1 MAATVGVPSEGQKRP
16 WKRAAAW
23 LALLAPLFFL
33 TYGAANELAALRAD
47 VSSVV
52 FSWERHI
59 PFLPWTIIPY
69 WSIDA
74 LYAVSLFL
82 CTSRAGLDT
91 HVRRLL
97 TAQIIGVACFIA
109 FPLKFA
115 WAKPETSGVSG
126 FLFDA
131 LASFDKPFN
140 QAPSL
145 HIALLVV
152 LWDLYRRQVPRSWH
166 WLLHGT
172 FALIGIS
179 VLTTWQHHFI
189 DVPTGALLGFFCL
202 WLWPDNL
209 PAPLAGAKFTR
220 DRARWKLAATYLG
233 GAVACALLA
242 GSFGGWAL
250 WLFWPAVSL
259 LLVALAYAVLGA
271 AAFQKDACGVMSLAA
286 RCLLWPYWVG
296 AWINSRAWTR
306 GRPQAVEVAAPVWL
320 GRIPTASGN
329 AFSSVVDLAAE
340 LPAPARAAR
349 WWAFPALDLVTP
361 APSLLR
367 EAAAAIEREA
377 VLADSGG
384 GRVLVCCALGLS
396 RSAAALAT
404 WLALTGRSRSAAE
417 AIAIVKA
424 ARPEVVLGA
433 DHQLA
438 IEQALRKR
446 SDPAGLT
453 PWHDPTHG

>member
-1 MAATVGVPSEGQKRP
+1 MAATVGLPSEGQKRP

-23 LALLAPLFFL
+23 LALLGPLFFL
-33 TYGAANELAALRAD
+33 TYGAANELAALRTD
-47 VSSVV
+47 VPSVV
-52 FSWERHI
+52 FHWEHHI
-59 PFLPWTIIPY
+59 PFLAWTIIPY

-91 HVRRLL
+91 HARRLL
-97 TAQIIGVACFIA
+97 TAQVIAVACFIA

-115 WAKPETSGVSG
+115 WAKPETSGVAG
-126 FLFDA
+126 VLFDA

-152 LWDLYRRQVPRSWH
+152 LWDLYSKHVPRGWH
-166 WLLHGT
+166 WLLHAY
-172 FALIGIS
+172 FALIGVS

-189 DVPTGALLGFFCL
+189 DVPTGALLGLFCL
-202 WLWPDNL
+202 WLWPDSH
-209 PAPLAGAKFTR
+209 PAPLAGAQFTR
-220 DRARWKLAATYLG
+220 DRARLRLAAAYLG
-233 GAVACALLA
+233 GALACALLA
-242 GSFGGWAL
+242 GYLGGWAL

-259 LLVALAYAVLGA
+259 LLVALAYAALGA
-271 AAFQKDACGVMSLAA
+271 AAFQKDACGVMSFAA
-286 RCLLWPYWVG
+286 RCLLWPYCLA
-296 AWINSRAWTR
+296 AWINSRVWTR
-306 GRPQAVEVAAPVWL
+306 GLPKAVEIAAPVWL
-320 GRIPTASGN
+320 GRMPAASGN
-329 AFSSVVDLAAE
+329 AFSSVVDLTAE

-361 APSLLR
+361 ASRLLS
-367 EAAAAIEREA
+367 EAAAAIERET
-377 VLADSGG
+377 VLASTGG
-384 GRVLVCCALGLS
+384 GRVLVCCAVGFS

-404 WLALTGRSRSAAE
+404 WLASTGRSRNAAE
-417 AIAIVKA
+417 AIATVKA

-438 IEQALRKR
+438 IEQALLLRK
-446 SDPAGLT
+446 DPA
-453 PWHDPTHG
+453 

>member
-1 MAATVGVPSEGQKRP
+1 MAATVGVPAEGQKRP

-23 LALLAPLFFL
+23 LALLVPLFFL
-33 TYGAANELAALRAD
+33 TYGAANELASWRTD
-47 VSSVV
+47 VPSVV
-52 FSWERHI
+52 FDWERHI
-59 PFLPWTIIPY
+59 PFLAWTIIPY
-69 WSIDA
+69 WSIDV

-97 TAQIIGVACFIA
+97 TAQVVAVACFIL

-152 LWDLYRRQVPRSWH
+152 LWDLYRKQVPRSWH
-166 WLLHGT
+166 WLLHGY
-172 FALIGIS
+172 FALIGVS

-189 DVPTGALLGFFCL
+189 DVPTGALLGLFCL

-209 PAPLAGAKFTR
+209 PSPLAGAKVTR
-220 DRARWKLAATYLG
+220 DRARLRLATAYFG
-233 GAVACALLA
+233 GALACALLA
-242 GSFGGWAL
+242 GFLGGWAL

-259 LLVALAYAVLGA
+259 LLVVLAYAVLGA
-271 AAFQKDACGVMSLAA
+271 AAFQKDGRGAMSLAA
-286 RCLLWPYWVG
+286 GCLLWPYCVG

-306 GRPQAVEVAAPVWL
+306 SLPQAVEVAAPVWL
-320 GRIPTASGN
+320 GRIPTASGS

-340 LPAPARAAR
+340 LPAPTRAGR

-361 APSLLR
+361 APCLLR
-367 EAAAAIEREA
+367 EAAAAIERETA
-377 VLADSGG
+377 LANRGD

-404 WLALTGRSRSAAE
+404 WLASTGRSRDAAG
-417 AIAIVKA
+417 AIAMVKA
-424 ARPEVVLGA
+424 VRPEVVLGP

-438 IEQALRKR
+438 IEQALLLRKDR
-446 SDPAGLT
+446 P
-453 PWHDPTHG
+453 

>member
-1 MAATVGVPSEGQKRP
+1 MTATVGFPSEGQKRP

-23 LALLAPLFFL
+23 LAVLGPLFFL
-33 TYGAANELAALRAD
+33 TYGAANELAALRTD
-47 VSSVV
+47 VPSVV
-52 FSWERHI
+52 FHWERHI
-59 PFLPWTIIPY
+59 PFFAWTIIPY

-74 LYAVSLFL
+74 LYVVSLFL

-91 HVRRLL
+91 HGRRLL
-97 TAQIIGVACFIA
+97 TAQVVAVACFIV

-152 LWDLYRRQVPRSWH
+152 LWHLYYKQVPRSWH
-166 WLLHGT
+166 WLLHGY
-172 FALIGIS
+172 FALIGVS
-179 VLTTWQHHFI
+179 VLTTWQHHFV
-189 DVPTGALLGFFCL
+189 DVPTGALLGLFCL

-209 PAPLAGAKFTR
+209 PAPLAGAQLTR
-220 DRARWKLAATYLG
+220 DRARLKLAATYLG
-233 GAVACALLA
+233 GALAFALPA
-242 GSFGGWAL
+242 GFLGGWAL

-259 LLVALAYAVLGA
+259 LLVALAYAALGA
-271 AAFQKDACGVMSLAA
+271 AAFQKDGRGVVSPAA
-286 RCLLWPYWVG
+286 GFLLWPYCVA

-306 GRPQAVEVAAPVWL
+306 GLPQAVEVAAPVWL

-329 AFSSVVDLAAE
+329 AFASVVDLAAE

-361 APSLLR
+361 APCLLR
-367 EAAAAIEREA
+367 AAAGAIERET
-377 VLADSGG
+377 VLANKSGG
-384 GRVLVCCALGLS
+384 KVLVCCALGLS

-404 WLALTGRSRSAAE
+404 WLASTGRSRNAAE
-417 AIAIVKA
+417 AIAMVKA
-424 ARPEVVLGA
+424 VRPEVVLGA

-438 IEQALRKR
+438 IEQALLRKGR
-446 SDPAGLT
+446 Q
-453 PWHDPTHG
+453 

>member
-1 MAATVGVPSEGQKRP
+1 MAATVGLPSEGQKRP
-16 WKRAAAW
+16 WKRAATW
-23 LALLAPLFFL
+23 LALLGPLFFL
-33 TYGAANELAALRAD
+33 TYGAANELTALRSD
-47 VSSVV
+47 VPSVV
-52 FSWERHI
+52 FHWERHI
-59 PFLPWTIIPY
+59 PFLAWTIIPY

-74 LYAVSLFL
+74 LYVASLFL

-91 HVRRLL
+91 HGRRLL
-97 TAQIIGVACFIA
+97 TAQIIAVACFVA

-126 FLFDA
+126 FLFDV
-131 LASFDKPFN
+131 LAGFDKPFN

-152 LWDLYRRQVPRSWH
+152 LWDLYGKQVPRSWH
-166 WLLHGT
+166 WLLHGY
-172 FALIGIS
+172 FALIGAS

-189 DVPTGALLGFFCL
+189 DVPTGALLGLFCL

-209 PAPLAGAKFTR
+209 PAPLAGAKFTC
-220 DRARWKLAATYLG
+220 DRARLRLAATYLG
-233 GAVACALLA
+233 GALALALLA
-242 GSFGGWAL
+242 GFLGGWAL

-271 AAFQKDACGVMSLAA
+271 AAFQKDGRGVMSLAA
-286 RCLLWPYWVG
+286 GCLLWPYCVG

-306 GRPQAVEVAAPVWL
+306 GLPPVEVAAPAWL
-320 GRIPTASGN
+320 GRIPTAPSN

-340 LPAPARAAR
+340 LPAPARVAR
-349 WWAFPALDLVTP
+349 WRAFPTLDLVTP
-361 APSLLR
+361 SPCLLS
-367 EAAAAIEREA
+367 EAAAAIERET
-377 VLADSGG
+377 VLATRAG

-404 WLALTGRSRSAAE
+404 WLASTGRSRSAAE
-417 AIAIVKA
+417 AIAMVKA
-424 ARPEVVLGA
+424 VRPEVVLGA

-438 IEQALRKR
+438 IEQALLLRKEL
-446 SDPAGLT
+446 A
-453 PWHDPTHG
+453 